1 MNKIHAALAVAFVA
15 LSASAFAQDNLPD
28 PGTDAARQQRMS
40 EAYAAHREGPAA
52 RAEENTKHDAR
63 VASNTVSEDTHR
75 AGHAIHNGVR
85 QTGHAIHRG
94 VRATGHA
101 IHNGVRA
108 TGHAI
113 HHGVDKVTGK

>member
-1 MNKIHAALAVAFVA
+1 MTKIHAVLAVSLLA
-15 LSASAFAQDNLPD
+15 LSAGAFAQDLES
-28 PGTDAARQQRMS
+28 DAARRQRMD
-40 EAYAAHREGPAA
+40 EAYANSHRGAGE
-52 RAEENTKHDAR
+52 
-63 VASNTVSEDTHR
+63 TVREDTHR
-75 AGHAIHNGVR
+75 VGHDIHEGVRDTGHGIHNGVR

-101 IHNGVRA
+101 IHDGVRA

>member
-1 MNKIHAALAVAFVA
+1 MNKVHATLAVACVA
-15 LSASAFAQDNLPD
+15 LSASAFAQES
-28 PGTDAARQQRMS
+28 DAARQARMD
-40 EAYAAHREGPAA
+40 EAYANSHRE
-52 RAEENTKHDAR
+52 TR
-63 VASNTVSEDTHR
+63 VADNSVREDTHR

-85 QTGHAIHRG
+85 ETGHAVHRG

-113 HHGVDKVTGK
+113 HRGVDKITGK

>member
-1 MNKIHAALAVAFVA
+1 MNKFQAACGIAFIA
-15 LSASAFAQDNLPD
+15 LSAGAFAQDES
-28 PGTDAARQQRMS
+28 DAARQQRMDQ
-40 EAYAAHREGPAA
+40 AYADAHREGPAA
-52 RAEENTKHDAR
+52 RAEEDTKHDTH
-63 VASNTVSEDTHR
+63 VAANTVRDDTHR

-85 QTGHAIHRG
+85 DTGHAVHRG

-113 HHGVDKVTGK
+113 HHGVDKLTGH

>member
-1 MNKIHAALAVAFVA
+1 MNKFHAALAITLTAVCVG
-15 LSASAFAQDNLPD
+15 AFAQES
-28 PGTDAARQQRMS
+28 DASRQQRMD
-40 EAYAAHREGPAA
+40 EAYADSHRDTRTAGE
-52 RAEENTKHDAR
+52 
-63 VASNTVSEDTHR
+63 TVRDDTHR

-85 QTGHAIHRG
+85 ETGHAVHRG